1 MNARPNLSVAPP
13 PRVES
18 TAELDLFTPQ
28 SGHADPETSRAA
40 ASSMMKPAAIQRDQI
55 VNALRAHG
63 PMNHWQID
71 NRLGFQH
78 PTAARRMRELIRQ
91 DRVYDTGRTSPTG
104 TGRGA
109 TVYGFVAE

>member
-1 MNARPNLSVAPP
+1 MN
-13 PRVES
+13 
-18 TAELDLFTPQ
+18 AELDLFTPLART
-28 SGHADPETSRAA
+28 SDPETSKVAGR
-40 ASSMMKPAAIQRDQI
+40 SMRKGSAIQRDQI

-63 PMNHWQID
+63 PHNYWELD
-71 NRLGFQH
+71 DLLGWQH

-109 TVYGFVAE
+109 TVYDVAT

>member
-1 MNARPNLSVAPP
+1 MNGQP
-13 PRVES
+13 
-18 TAELDLFTPQ
+18 DLFTPLART
-28 SGHADPETSRAA
+28 SDPETSKAA
-40 ASSMMKPAAIQRDQI
+40 GRSMRKGSAVQRDQI

-63 PMNHWQID
+63 PMHHWQID

-109 TVYGFVAE
+109 TVYDFVVE

>member
-1 MNARPNLSVAPP
+1 MN
-13 PRVES
+13 
-18 TAELDLFTPQ
+18 AELDLFTPLART
-28 SGHADPETSRAA
+28 SDPETSKAA
-40 ASSMMKPAAIQRDQI
+40 GRSMRKGSAIQREQI
-55 VNALRAHG
+55 VNTLKLLG
-63 PMNHWQID
+63 PMNYWELD
-71 NRLGFQH
+71 DMLGWHH